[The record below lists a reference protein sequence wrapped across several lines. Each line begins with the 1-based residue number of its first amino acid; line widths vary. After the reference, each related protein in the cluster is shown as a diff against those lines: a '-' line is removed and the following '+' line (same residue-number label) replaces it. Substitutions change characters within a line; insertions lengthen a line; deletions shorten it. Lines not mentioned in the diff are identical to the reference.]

1 MDWKPNTRGFVV
13 PAAIVLLIA
22 CGAGDDPP
30 ARAADAGEELA
41 TPAEGP
47 TSAAQQ
53 SPTAWRVD
61 LVVDQP
67 EDATSNAWSP
77 VASAPE
83 ALADANGDFSS
94 SIRYMCFSGR
104 DRRISLRSQT
114 VSIQFQ
120 AVPRPV
126 MMEGRQE
133 GERGPIPLG
142 VRTTWGEEEVALQ
155 AYVVRSAILFD
166 QTDAADRATGESSN
180 VEFLR
185 RLLRGGSTEDDAVV
199 IELDWEEVGPV
210 RYTFS
215 LEGAADAI
223 REAGRP
229 CGVG

>member
-1 MDWKPNTRGFVV
+1 MDWKPDTRGFVV
-13 PAAIVLLIA
+13 LAAIALLIA

-67 EDATSNAWSP
+67 EDPTSNAWSP
-77 VASAPE
+77 VASAPQ
-83 ALADANGDFSS
+83 ALADADGDFSS

-104 DRRISLRSQT
+104 DGRISLRSQT

-126 MMEGRQE
+126 MMEGQE

-142 VRTTWGEEEVALQ
+142 VRATWGEEEVALQ

-185 RLLRGGSTEDDAVV
+185 RLLASGSGEGDAVE

>member
-1 MDWKPNTRGFVV
+1 MDWKPDTRGFAAL
-13 PAAIVLLIA
+13 AAIVLLVA

-30 ARAADAGEELA
+30 ARAADGGEELE
-41 TPAEGP
+41 TPAERL
-47 TSAAQQ
+47 TNAAQE

-61 LVVDQP
+61 IVVDQP
-67 EDATSNAWSP
+67 DDTTGNAWSP

-83 ALADANGDFSS
+83 ALSDADGDFTS
-94 SIRYMCFSGR
+94 SIRYMCFGGR
-104 DRRISLRSQT
+104 DGEISLRSQT

-126 MMEGRQE
+126 MMEEGQE
-133 GERGPIPLG
+133 GERGPIPLR

-166 QTDAADRATGESSN
+166 QTDRTVRASGDSSNTEFLKRLLESS
-180 VEFLR
+180 
-185 RLLRGGSTEDDAVV
+185 STDADAVE
-199 IELDWEEVGPV
+199 IQLDWEGEGPV

-215 LEGAADAI
+215 LDGAAAAI

-229 CGVG
+229 CGVE